1 MIRFMPYRDI
11 KGISHINIVV
21 NDIELAT
28 EFYSTVLGF
37 IVAKND
43 AGPMDYHGVDL
54 DTFARNA
61 GFNDGK
67 VNVDVRFLRHPE
79 VGIYMELMHYHF
91 PEGSQ
96 QIQLK
101 QINDLGGV
109 RHIALNVTNAQEG
122 YEFIQLQKKNWA
134 KRGLNL
140 CIVGENHQPETVVP
154 YPYKYFYWTDPWGV
168 QWEMEEGRPVDRVI
182 QGITG

>member
-1 MIRFMPYRDI
+1 MIHFMPSKDI

-28 EFYSTVLGF
+28 EFYDAVLGF
-37 IVAKND
+37 QMAEND
-43 AGPMDYHGVDL
+43 SGPMDYQGVDL

-79 VGIYMELMHYHF
+79 VGMYIELMHYHF

-96 QIQLK
+96 DIQFK

-109 RHIALNVTNAQEG
+109 RHVAFNVTNAQEV
-122 YEFIQLQKKNWA
+122 YEFIQDQKKDWS

-140 CIVGENHQPETVVP
+140 RVVGENHQPETVAP

-168 QWEMEEGRPVDRVI
+168 QWEFEEGRPVDRVI
-182 QGITG
+182 KGIIG